1 MRVRQRPMTTN
12 SIGSGATHPSL
23 RGALATKQSRGHR
36 TRDPSSPDVRTAAPG
51 LFRSARN
58 DGQGIGLSFVLLTA
72 RAAVFVTVALPAAG
86 RAGESYGIGR
96 TATPEEIA
104 GWNIDISPDGAG
116 LPTGHGGVV
125 EGHAIFD
132 EKCAAC
138 HGAHGEGKPMDR
150 LVGGFGT
157 VFDVKSERTVGSFW
171 PYATTLFD
179 FVRRA
184 MPFDAPQSLS
194 SDQVYAVCAYVLY
207 LNKLLSEDAVL
218 DAQMLPKIEMPNR
231 SHFVSSF
238 TPRSGDPA
246 R

>member
-1 MRVRQRPMTTN
+1 MRGEFHVMPAKAGIQTGPRAPRPWIPACARMTKV
-12 SIGSGATHPSL
+12 IFFASL
-23 RGALATKQSRGHR
+23 AALLGDVAA
-36 TRDPSSPDVRTAAPG
+36 SP
-51 LFRSARN
+51 
-58 DGQGIGLSFVLLTA
+58 
-72 RAAVFVTVALPAAG
+72 
-86 RAGESYGIGR
+86 AGESYGIGR

-104 GWNIDISPDGAG
+104 GWDIDISPDGAG
-116 LPTGHGGVV
+116 LPAGHGSVA

-150 LVGGFGT
+150 LAGGFGT
-157 VFDVKSERTVGSFW
+157 VFDIKSERTVGSYW

-184 MPFDAPQSLS
+184 MPFDAPQSLTPN
-194 SDQVYAVCAYVLY
+194 QVYAVCAYVLY
-207 LNKLLSEDAVL
+207 LNKLVLEDATL
-218 DAQMLPKIEMPNR
+218 DPQTLPKIEMPNR
-231 SHFVSSF
+231 SHFISAF